1 MIVCICRNISDKEI
15 TRRVQDGAQFDDLQ
29 IDLGIATCCGCC
41 EECAR
46 DVVTRATPATP
57 ANGMHVAKLNG

>member
-15 TRRVQDGAQFDDLQ
+15 TLRVQDGAQFDDLQ
-29 IDLGIATCCGCC
+29 IDLGIATLRLLRRVRPRCGYSG
-41 EECAR
+41 
-46 DVVTRATPATP
+46 DTRHP

>member
-1 MIVCICRNISDKEI
+1 MLVCICRNISDKEI
-15 TRRVQDGAQFDDLQ
+15 TLRVQDGAQFDDLQ